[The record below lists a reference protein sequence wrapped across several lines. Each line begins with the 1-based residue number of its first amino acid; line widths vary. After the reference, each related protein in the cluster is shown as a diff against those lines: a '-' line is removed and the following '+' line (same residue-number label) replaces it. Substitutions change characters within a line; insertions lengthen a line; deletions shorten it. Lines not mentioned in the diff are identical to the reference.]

1 MHPQTL
7 EILKHIKMEKLFLFI
22 IGASLSFGVG
32 YMGSKRKI
40 GFGWAFFLSLCNLFL
55 GLIATLCSKKLTQE
69 ENKEL

>member
-7 EILKHIKMEKLFLFI
+7 VILKHIEMEKFVLFI
-22 IGASLSFGVG
+22 IGASLSLGVG

-55 GLIATLCSKKLTQE
+55 GLIVTLCSKKVDTNEQP
-69 ENKEL
+69 

>member
-7 EILKHIKMEKLFLFI
+7 VILKDIEMEKLVLFI
-22 IGASLSFGVG
+22 IGASLSLGVG

-40 GFGWAFFLSLCNLFL
+40 GFGWAFFLSLCNFFL
-55 GLIATLCSKKLTQE
+55 GLIVTLCSKKLMQE

>member
-1 MHPQTL
+1 MHPQIL
-7 EILKHIKMEKLFLFI
+7 EILKHIKMEKLFFFI
-22 IGASLSFGVG
+22 IGASLSLGVG

-55 GLIATLCSKKLTQE
+55 GLIVTLCSKKLTQE

>member
-1 MHPQTL
+1 
-7 EILKHIKMEKLFLFI
+7 MEKLFLFI
-22 IGASLSFGVG
+22 IGASLSLGVG

-55 GLIATLCSKKLTQE
+55 GLIVTLCSKKLTQE

>member
-1 MHPQTL
+1 MHPQIL
-7 EILKHIKMEKLFLFI
+7 VILKHIEMEKFVLFI
-22 IGASLSFGVG
+22 IGASLSLGVG

-55 GLIATLCSKKLTQE
+55 GLIVALCSKKLTQE

>member
-22 IGASLSFGVG
+22 IGALLSFGVG

-55 GLIATLCSKKLTQE
+55 GLIVTLCSKKLTQE

>member
-7 EILKHIKMEKLFLFI
+7 VILKHIEMEKLVLFI
-22 IGASLSFGVG
+22 IGASLSLGVG

-55 GLIATLCSKKLTQE
+55 GLIVTLCSKKLTQE
-69 ENKEL
+69 ENKKL

>member
-7 EILKHIKMEKLFLFI
+7 VILKHIEMEKLVLFI
-22 IGASLSFGVG
+22 IGASLSLGVG

-55 GLIATLCSKKLTQE
+55 GLIVTLCSKKLTQE